1 MQSNYSCPECKGS
14 MKGISKDDL
23 EFEAC
28 TACGGFWFDF
38 GELKE
43 AIAWEEAEVDLE
55 DEEDIFRGDDESD
68 HGHHFNCIKCD
79 IPMEEREYAY
89 DSGIHIDGCS
99 ECKGIFVSADDLD
112 HIRQFLH
119 SSKNSV
125 EAKDAHYKAQL
136 ALNQVAAEYQI
147 KQASLAQEIDNLFQ
161 FDDIKPINGITEWLI
176 EELVDVDS
184 FHLAN
189 R

>member
-1 MQSNYSCPECKGS
+1 MSETYHCPDCKGL
-14 MKGISKDDL
+14 MKSFTKEDL

-28 TACGGFWFDF
+28 ITCGGFWFDF

-43 AIAWEEAEVDLE
+43 AIAWEEAEIDLE
-55 DEEDIFRGDDESD
+55 DQEDILKGDDEPD
-68 HGHHFNCIKCD
+68 HSHHFNCIKCEV
-79 IPMEEREYAY
+79 PMEEREYAY
-89 DSGIHIDGCS
+89 DSGIHIDGCH

-112 HIRQFLH
+112 QIRQFLH
-119 SSKNSV
+119 SSKNSN
-125 EAKDAHYKAQL
+125 EAKNAHYQAQL

-147 KQASLAQEIDNLFQ
+147 KQASLAQEIDDFFK
-161 FDDIKPINGITEWLI
+161 FDDLRPINGVAEWLI

-184 FHLAN
+184 FPIAN